1 MNEATNLVSA
11 FKRRGIRISEE
22 KATRALLIPSDK
34 AYEDCISRLPKP
46 GAYLAARLSIDA
58 SGKDGKK
65 KGKKSP
71 KKGGKKKAEGDKK
84 GGEKKA
90 KK

>member
-22 KATRALLIPSDK
+22 RATRALLIPTDK
-34 AYEDCISRLPKP
+34 PYEDCITRLPKP
-46 GAYLAARLSIDA
+46 GAYLAARLSVGG
-58 SGKDGKK
+58 SGKD

-71 KKGGKKKAEGDKK
+71 KKGGKKKGSGDKK
-84 GGEKKA
+84 KGGKKS